1 MRISVKKRIF
11 TGFMIVAVLL
21 IIVAGM
27 ALFSL
32 QRITDS
38 YSKVINEQ
46 VEVQTYMKEIVV
58 KVQKQS
64 LAVRGT
70 LLEDTMNL
78 RTEFREAT
86 EEIDVLI
93 KDMRGIVTD
102 AEFLRALDKIE
113 LKNIELTKEYD
124 AFVGSLQENPTTDEK
139 MVVWDKRLKPITTGM
154 IDVASLYGEKA
165 VTLMREANE
174 DNKQGTNNTTL
185 IVSIISLITLL
196 LAVVIGWI
204 VSTTIAGPLQK
215 LTKATKAM
223 AEGDLTIE
231 PVQVKNKDEF
241 GDLASSFNGMLVNLR
256 SLVGQVHTSAEQV
269 AASSEELMAS
279 AEQTTEATNQ
289 IAASIQEVAG
299 GSKKQE
305 VSTDESSQAMQE
317 MMTGV
322 QLVATATS
330 TVADVSS
337 AATKEAD
344 EGNVALQRVV
354 IQMDKINE
362 STNDSAT
369 VIQQLE
375 ERSTAIVKIIE
386 VITGIADQTNLLALN
401 AAIEA
406 ARAGEHG
413 KGFAVVA
420 DEVRKLA
427 EQSKTSADQIAGLIG
442 EIQADTK
449 HAVRTM
455 EKGTDEVASGISVV
469 QEAGAGFKR
478 IQSSISEMA
487 SQIQE
492 ISAVAQ
498 RMSASA
504 EQVNLSIDQV
514 AHVAKQTSE
523 NAETVAAT
531 SEEQL
536 ASMEEISLSSAAL
549 SKRAEELLT
558 QINQFKV

>member
-185 IVSIISLITLL
+185 IVSVISLITLL

-337 AATKEAD
+337 EATKEAD

>member
-1 MRISVKKRIF
+1 MRLSVKKRIF

-21 IIVAGM
+21 VIVAGL

-38 YSKVINEQ
+38 YSDVINRD
-46 VEVQTYMKEIVV
+46 VEIQTYMREIVV

-70 LLEDTMNL
+70 LLEDTMSS
-78 RTEFREAT
+78 RTEFRGAT
-86 EEIDVLI
+86 EEINVLI
-93 KDMRGIVTD
+93 KEMRGIVTD
-102 AEFLRALDKIE
+102 KEFIRALDKIE
-113 LKNIELTKEYD
+113 QKNGELTNEYD
-124 AFVGSLQENPTTDEK
+124 AFVERLQDKPTNDEK
-139 MVVWDKRLKPITTGM
+139 MVIWDKRLKPITTGM
-154 IDVASLYGEKA
+154 IDVASAYGDKA
-165 VTLMREANE
+165 VTLMREANKE
-174 DNKQGTNNTTL
+174 NKQGTNDTTL
-185 IVSIISLITLL
+185 VVSVISLITLL
-196 LAVVIGWI
+196 LAVVIGWF
-204 VSTTIAGPLQK
+204 VSVKIAGPLQK
-215 LTKATKAM
+215 VTKATRAM
-223 AEGDLTIE
+223 AKGDLTIE
-231 PVQVKNKDEF
+231 QVQVKNKDEL
-241 GDLASSFNGMLVNLR
+241 GELADSFNGMRLNLR
-256 SLVGQVHTSAEQV
+256 NLVRQVYASAEQV

-289 IAASIQEVAG
+289 IAASIQEVAS

-317 MMTGV
+317 MMADV
-322 QLVATATS
+322 QLVTAATAT
-330 TVADVSS
+330 VANVSS
-337 AATKEAD
+337 EATKEAD
-344 EGNVALQRVV
+344 EGDVALQRVV

-362 STNDSAT
+362 STNDSAL

-375 ERSTAIVKIIE
+375 ERSSAIVEIIE

-427 EQSKTSADQIAGLIG
+427 VQSKNSADQIAGLIG
-442 EIQADTK
+442 EIRTDTK

-455 EKGTDEVASGISVV
+455 EKGTDEVASGIAVV

-478 IQSSISEMA
+478 IQSSISQM
-487 SQIQE
+487 SHQIQE

-504 EQVNLSIDQV
+504 EQVHMSIGQV
-514 AHVAKQTSE
+514 ANVAKQTSQ
-523 NAETVAAT
+523 NAGTVAAT

-536 ASMEEISLSSAAL
+536 ASMEEITTSSAAL

>member
-1 MRISVKKRIF
+1 MRLSVKKRIF
-11 TGFMIVAVLL
+11 MGFMIVAILL
-21 IIVAGM
+21 VIVAGM

-32 QRITDS
+32 QRTTDS
-38 YSKVINEQ
+38 YSEVIDRD
-46 VEVQTYMKEIVV
+46 VEIQTYMKEIVI

-70 LLEDTMNL
+70 LLVDTVSS

-93 KDMRGIVTD
+93 KDMRKIVTD
-102 AEFLRALDKIE
+102 KEFTRALDKIE
-113 LKNIELTKEYD
+113 QKNVELTKEYD
-124 AFVGSLQENPTTDEK
+124 GFVEQLKDQPTNDEK
-139 MVVWDKRLKPITTGM
+139 MVFWEKRLNPITRGM
-154 IDVASLYGEKA
+154 IDVASAYGDEA
-165 VTLMREANE
+165 VALMREANKL
-174 DNKQGTNNTTL
+174 NKQGTNDTTFV
-185 IVSIISLITLL
+185 VSIISLITLL
-196 LAVVIGWI
+196 LAVAIGWF
-204 VSTTIAGPLQK
+204 VSGKIAGPLQK
-215 LTKATKAM
+215 VTKATRAM
-223 AEGDLTIE
+223 AQGNLTIE
-231 PVQVKNKDEF
+231 PVQVKNKDEL
-241 GDLASSFNGMLVNLR
+241 GELADSFNGMMMNLR
-256 SLVGQVHTSAEQV
+256 SLVRQVYASAEQV

-279 AEQTTEATNQ
+279 AEQTTQATNQ

-317 MMTGV
+317 MMEGV
-322 QLVATATS
+322 QLVTAATA

-337 AATKEAD
+337 EATKEAD
-344 EGNVALQRVV
+344 EGDVALQRVV

-362 STNDSAT
+362 STNDSAA

-375 ERSTAIVKIIE
+375 ERSLAIVKFIE

-420 DEVRKLA
+420 GEVRKLA
-427 EQSKTSADQIAGLIG
+427 EQSKNSADQIAGLVG

-449 HAVRTM
+449 HAVRAM
-455 EKGTDEVASGISVV
+455 EKGADEVASGIAVV

-478 IQSSISEMA
+478 IQSSISEM
-487 SQIQE
+487 SHQIQG

-504 EQVNLSIDQV
+504 EQAHMSIGQV
-514 AHVAKQTSE
+514 ANVAKQTSQ

-536 ASMEEISLSSAAL
+536 ASMEEITASSAAL

-558 QINQFKV
+558 QMNQFKV

>member
-11 TGFMIVAVLL
+11 TGFMIVAALL

>member
-185 IVSIISLITLL
+185 IVSVISLITLV

-337 AATKEAD
+337 EATKEAD

-504 EQVNLSIDQV
+504 EQVNQSIDQV

>member
-1 MRISVKKRIF
+1 MRLSVKKRIF
-11 TGFMIVAVLL
+11 MGFMIVAVLL
-21 IIVAGM
+21 VIVAGM

-32 QRITDS
+32 QRTTDS
-38 YSKVINEQ
+38 YSKVIDRD
-46 VEVQTYMKEIVV
+46 VEVQTYMKEIVI

-70 LLEDTMNL
+70 LLVDTMGS

-86 EEIDVLI
+86 EEINVLI
-93 KDMRGIVTD
+93 KEIRKMVTD
-102 AEFLRALDKIE
+102 KEFNRALDKIE
-113 LKNIELTKEYD
+113 QRNAELTKEYD
-124 AFVGSLQENPTTDEK
+124 GFVEKLKDQPTNDEK
-139 MVVWDKRLKPITTGM
+139 MVFWEKRLNPITRGM
-154 IDVASLYGEKA
+154 IDVASAYGDEA
-165 VTLMREANE
+165 VTLMREANKQ
-174 DNKQGTNNTTL
+174 NKQGTDSTTFV
-185 IVSIISLITLL
+185 VSIISLTTLL
-196 LAVVIGWI
+196 LAVAIGWF
-204 VSTTIAGPLQK
+204 VSGKIAGPLQK
-215 LTKATKAM
+215 VTKATRAM
-223 AEGDLTIE
+223 AQGNLTIE
-231 PVQVKNKDEF
+231 PVQVKNKDEL
-241 GDLASSFNGMLVNLR
+241 GELADSFNGMMMNLR
-256 SLVGQVHTSAEQV
+256 SLVRQVYASAEQV

-279 AEQTTEATNQ
+279 AEQTTQATNQ

-317 MMTGV
+317 MMEGV
-322 QLVATATS
+322 QLVTAATAT
-330 TVADVSS
+330 VADASS
-337 AATKEAD
+337 EATKEAD
-344 EGNVALQRVV
+344 EGDIALQRVV

-362 STNDSAT
+362 STNDSAA

-375 ERSTAIVKIIE
+375 ERSLAIVKFIE

-420 DEVRKLA
+420 GEVRKLA
-427 EQSKTSADQIAGLIG
+427 EQSKSSADQIAGLVG

-449 HAVRTM
+449 HAVRAM
-455 EKGTDEVASGISVV
+455 EKGADEVASGIAVV

-478 IQSSISEMA
+478 IQSSISQM
-487 SQIQE
+487 SHQIQE

-504 EQVNLSIDQV
+504 EQAHMSIGQV
-514 AHVAKQTSE
+514 ANVAKQTSQ
-523 NAETVAAT
+523 NAGTVAAT

-536 ASMEEISLSSAAL
+536 ASMEEITASSAAL

-558 QINQFKV
+558 QMNQFKV

>member
-1 MRISVKKRIF
+1 M
-11 TGFMIVAVLL
+11 GFMIVAILL
-21 IIVAGM
+21 VIVAGM

-32 QRITDS
+32 QRTTDS
-38 YSKVINEQ
+38 YSEVIDRD
-46 VEVQTYMKEIVV
+46 VEIQTYMKEIVI

-70 LLEDTMNL
+70 LLVDTVSS

-93 KDMRGIVTD
+93 KDMRKIVTD
-102 AEFLRALDKIE
+102 KEFTRALDKIE
-113 LKNIELTKEYD
+113 QKNVELTKEYD
-124 AFVGSLQENPTTDEK
+124 GFVEQLKDQPTNDEK
-139 MVVWDKRLKPITTGM
+139 MVFWEKRLNPITRGM
-154 IDVASLYGEKA
+154 IDVASAYGDEA
-165 VTLMREANE
+165 VALMREANKL
-174 DNKQGTNNTTL
+174 NKQGTNDTTFV
-185 IVSIISLITLL
+185 VSIISLITLL
-196 LAVVIGWI
+196 LAVAIGWF
-204 VSTTIAGPLQK
+204 VSGKIAGPLQK
-215 LTKATKAM
+215 VTKATRAM
-223 AEGDLTIE
+223 AQGNLTIE
-231 PVQVKNKDEF
+231 PVQVKNKDEL
-241 GDLASSFNGMLVNLR
+241 GELADSFNGMMMNLR
-256 SLVGQVHTSAEQV
+256 SLVRQVYASAEQV

-279 AEQTTEATNQ
+279 AEQTTQATNQ

-317 MMTGV
+317 MMEGV
-322 QLVATATS
+322 QLVTAATA

-337 AATKEAD
+337 EATKEAD
-344 EGNVALQRVV
+344 EGDVALQRVV

-362 STNDSAT
+362 STNDSAA

-375 ERSTAIVKIIE
+375 ERSLAIVKFIE

-420 DEVRKLA
+420 GEVRKLA
-427 EQSKTSADQIAGLIG
+427 EQSKNSADQIAGLVG

-449 HAVRTM
+449 HAVRAM
-455 EKGTDEVASGISVV
+455 EKGADEVASGIAVV

-478 IQSSISEMA
+478 IQSSISEM
-487 SQIQE
+487 SHQIQG

-504 EQVNLSIDQV
+504 EQAHMSIGQV
-514 AHVAKQTSE
+514 ANVAKQTSQ

-536 ASMEEISLSSAAL
+536 ASMEEITASSAAL

-558 QINQFKV
+558 QMNQFKV

>member
-185 IVSIISLITLL
+185 IVSVISLITLL

-337 AATKEAD
+337 EATKEAD

-442 EIQADTK
+442 EIQTDTK

>member
-185 IVSIISLITLL
+185 IVSVISLITLL

-337 AATKEAD
+337 EATKEAD

-536 ASMEEISLSSAAL
+536 ASMEEISLSSAEL

>member
-1 MRISVKKRIF
+1 MRLSVKKRIF
-11 TGFMIVAVLL
+11 MGFMIVAILL

-32 QRITDS
+32 QRTTDS
-38 YSKVINEQ
+38 YSEVIDRD
-46 VEVQTYMKEIVV
+46 VEIQTYMKEIVI

-70 LLEDTMNL
+70 LLVDTVSS

-93 KDMRGIVTD
+93 KDMRKIVTD
-102 AEFLRALDKIE
+102 KEFTRALDKIE
-113 LKNIELTKEYD
+113 QKNVELTKEYD
-124 AFVGSLQENPTTDEK
+124 GFVEQLKDQPTNDEK
-139 MVVWDKRLKPITTGM
+139 MVFWEKRLNPITRGM
-154 IDVASLYGEKA
+154 IDVASAYGDEA
-165 VTLMREANE
+165 VALMREANKL
-174 DNKQGTNNTTL
+174 NKQGTNDTTFV
-185 IVSIISLITLL
+185 VSIISLITLL
-196 LAVVIGWI
+196 LAVAIGWF
-204 VSTTIAGPLQK
+204 VSGKIAGPLQK
-215 LTKATKAM
+215 VTKATRAM
-223 AEGDLTIE
+223 AQGNLTIE
-231 PVQVKNKDEF
+231 PVQVKNKDEL
-241 GDLASSFNGMLVNLR
+241 GELADSFNGMMMNLR
-256 SLVGQVHTSAEQV
+256 SLVRQVYASAEQV

-279 AEQTTEATNQ
+279 AEQTTQATNQ

-317 MMTGV
+317 MMEGV
-322 QLVATATS
+322 QLVTAATA

-337 AATKEAD
+337 EATKEAD
-344 EGNVALQRVV
+344 EGDVALQRVV

-362 STNDSAT
+362 STNDSAA

-375 ERSTAIVKIIE
+375 ERSLAIVKFIE

-420 DEVRKLA
+420 GEVRKLA
-427 EQSKTSADQIAGLIG
+427 EQSKNSADQIAGLVG

-449 HAVRTM
+449 HAVRAM
-455 EKGTDEVASGISVV
+455 EKGADEVASGIAVV

-478 IQSSISEMA
+478 IQSSISEM
-487 SQIQE
+487 SHQIQG

-504 EQVNLSIDQV
+504 EQAHMSIGQV
-514 AHVAKQTSE
+514 ANVAKQTSQ

-536 ASMEEISLSSAAL
+536 ASMEEITASSAAL

-558 QINQFKV
+558 QMNQFKV

>member
-1 MRISVKKRIF
+1 MKKRIF

-21 IIVAGM
+21 IVVAGM
-27 ALFSL
+27 ALYSL

-38 YSKVINEQ
+38 YSDIVNRH

-70 LLEDTMNL
+70 ILEDTMDL

-86 EEIDVLI
+86 DEIDVLV
-93 KDMRGIVTD
+93 KETRGIVTD
-102 AEFLRALDKIE
+102 KEFLRALDKIE
-113 LKNIELTKEYD
+113 QKNMELTKEYD
-124 AFVGSLQENPTTDEK
+124 AFIGLLQTKPTNDKK
-139 MVVWDKRLKPITTGM
+139 MQVWDQNLKPITTGM
-154 IDVASLYGEKA
+154 IDVATSYADQA
-165 VTLMREANE
+165 VESMHEANKR
-174 DNKQGTNNTTL
+174 NKQGANNTTL
-185 IVSIISLITLL
+185 VVSVISLITLL
-196 LAVVIGWI
+196 LAVVIGWV
-204 VSTTIAGPLQK
+204 VSVTIARPLEK
-215 LTKATKAM
+215 VTKATKAM

-231 PVQVKNKDEF
+231 PVHVKNKDEL
-241 GDLASSFNGMLVNLR
+241 GDLADSFNGMMLNLR
-256 SLVGQVHTSAEQV
+256 NLVRQVHTSAEQV

-289 IAASIQEVAG
+289 ITVSIQEVSG

-305 VSTDESSQAMQE
+305 LSSEESSEAMEE
-317 MMTGV
+317 MMSGV
-322 QLVATATS
+322 QLVAVATT
-330 TVADVSS
+330 TVAEASS
-337 AATKEAD
+337 EATREAD
-344 EGNVALQRVV
+344 EGDEAIQRVV
-354 IQMDKINE
+354 EQMDKINE

-369 VIQQLE
+369 VISQLE
-375 ERSTAIVKIIE
+375 ERSSAIVKIIE

-427 EQSKTSADQIAGLIG
+427 EQSKSSADQIAGLIG
-442 EIQADTK
+442 EIQSDTK
-449 HAVRTM
+449 HAVRAM
-455 EKGTDEVASGISVV
+455 ARGTDEVASGISVV

-478 IQSSISEMA
+478 IQHSISQMS

-498 RMSASA
+498 RMSESA
-504 EQVNLSIDQV
+504 EKVNISINQV
-514 AHVAKQTSE
+514 ANVAKQTSM

-536 ASMEEISLSSAAL
+536 ASMEEITASSTAL
-549 SKRAEELLT
+549 SKRAEELLA

>member
-1 MRISVKKRIF
+1 
-11 TGFMIVAVLL
+11 MIVAVLL
-21 IIVAGM
+21 VIVAGI
-27 ALFSL
+27 ALFAL

-38 YSKVINEQ
+38 YSDVIDRD
-46 VEVQTYMKEIVV
+46 VEIQTYMKDIVV
-58 KVQKQS
+58 TVQKQS

-70 LLEDTMNL
+70 ILEDTMSS

-86 EEIDVLI
+86 EEINVLI
-93 KDMRGIVTD
+93 KEMRGIVTD
-102 AEFLRALDKIE
+102 KDFTRALDKIE
-113 LKNIELTKEYD
+113 QKNMELTNEYD
-124 AFVGSLQENPTTDEK
+124 TFVEQLQDKPTNDKK
-139 MVVWDKRLKPITTGM
+139 MAVWEKRLKPITTGM
-154 IDVASLYGEKA
+154 IDVASSYADKA
-165 VTLMREANE
+165 VTLMQKANKE
-174 DNKQGTNNTTL
+174 NKQGTAGTTL
-185 IVSIISLITLL
+185 VVSVISLITLL
-196 LAVVIGWI
+196 LAVAIGWF
-204 VSTTIAGPLQK
+204 VSVKIAAPLQEV
-215 LTKATKAM
+215 TKATRAM
-223 AEGDLTIE
+223 AKGDLTIE
-231 PVQVKNKDEF
+231 PVKVKNKDEL
-241 GDLASSFNGMLVNLR
+241 GELADSFNGMMMNLR
-256 SLVGQVHTSAEQV
+256 NLVRQVYASAEQV

-305 VSTDESSQAMQE
+305 VSTDESSQAMEE
-317 MMTGV
+317 MMAGV
-322 QLVATATS
+322 QLVAAATA

-337 AATKEAD
+337 EATKEAD
-344 EGNVALQRVV
+344 EGDVALQRVV

-362 STNDSAT
+362 STNDSAM

-375 ERSTAIVKIIE
+375 ERSSAIVKIIE

-427 EQSKTSADQIAGLIG
+427 VQSKNSADQIAGLIG
-442 EIQADTK
+442 EIQTDTK
-449 HAVRTM
+449 HAVRAM

-469 QEAGAGFKR
+469 QAAGAGFKR
-478 IQSSISEMA
+478 IQSSISQM
-487 SQIQE
+487 SHQIQE

-504 EQVNLSIDQV
+504 EQVHMSIGQV
-514 AHVAKQTSE
+514 ANVAKQTSQ

-536 ASMEEISLSSAAL
+536 ASMEEITTSSAAL

>member
-1 MRISVKKRIF
+1 M
-11 TGFMIVAVLL
+11 GFMIVAILL
-21 IIVAGM
+21 VIVAGM

-32 QRITDS
+32 QRTTDS
-38 YSKVINEQ
+38 YSEVIDRD
-46 VEVQTYMKEIVV
+46 VEIQTYMKEIVI

-70 LLEDTMNL
+70 LLVDTVSS
-78 RTEFREAT
+78 RTEFRDAT

-93 KDMRGIVTD
+93 KDMRKIVTD
-102 AEFLRALDKIE
+102 KEFTRALDKIE
-113 LKNIELTKEYD
+113 QKNVELTKEYD
-124 AFVGSLQENPTTDEK
+124 GFVEQLKDQPTNDEK
-139 MVVWDKRLKPITTGM
+139 MVFWEKRLNPITRGM
-154 IDVASLYGEKA
+154 IDVASAYGDEA
-165 VTLMREANE
+165 VALMREANKL
-174 DNKQGTNNTTL
+174 NKQGTNDTTFV
-185 IVSIISLITLL
+185 VSIISLITLL
-196 LAVVIGWI
+196 LAVAIGWF
-204 VSTTIAGPLQK
+204 VSGKIAGPLQK
-215 LTKATKAM
+215 VTKATRAM
-223 AEGDLTIE
+223 AQGNLTIE
-231 PVQVKNKDEF
+231 PVQVKNKDEL
-241 GDLASSFNGMLVNLR
+241 GELADSFNGMMMNLR
-256 SLVGQVHTSAEQV
+256 SLVRQVYASAEQV

-279 AEQTTEATNQ
+279 AEQTTQATNQ

-317 MMTGV
+317 MMEGV
-322 QLVATATS
+322 QLVTAATA

-337 AATKEAD
+337 EATKEAD
-344 EGNVALQRVV
+344 EGDVALQRVV

-362 STNDSAT
+362 STNDSAA

-375 ERSTAIVKIIE
+375 ERSLAIVKFIE

-420 DEVRKLA
+420 GEVRKLA
-427 EQSKTSADQIAGLIG
+427 EQSKNSADQIAGLVG

-449 HAVRTM
+449 HAVRAM
-455 EKGTDEVASGISVV
+455 EKGADEVASGIAVV

-478 IQSSISEMA
+478 IQSSISEM
-487 SQIQE
+487 SHQIQG

-504 EQVNLSIDQV
+504 EQAHMSIGQV
-514 AHVAKQTSE
+514 ANVAKQTSQ

-536 ASMEEISLSSAAL
+536 ASMEEITASSAAL

-558 QINQFKV
+558 QMNQFKV

>member
-11 TGFMIVAVLL
+11 TGFMIVAALL

-174 DNKQGTNNTTL
+174 GNKQGTNNTTL

>member
-1 MRISVKKRIF
+1 M
-11 TGFMIVAVLL
+11 GFMIVAVLL
-21 IIVAGM
+21 VIVAGM

-32 QRITDS
+32 QRTTDS
-38 YSKVINEQ
+38 YSKVIDRD
-46 VEVQTYMKEIVV
+46 VEVQTYMKEIVI

-70 LLEDTMNL
+70 LLVDTMGS

-86 EEIDVLI
+86 EEINVLI
-93 KDMRGIVTD
+93 KEVRKMVTD
-102 AEFLRALDKIE
+102 KEFNRALDKIE
-113 LKNIELTKEYD
+113 QRNAELTKEYD
-124 AFVGSLQENPTTDEK
+124 GFVEKLKDQPTNDEK
-139 MVVWDKRLKPITTGM
+139 MVFWEKRLNPITRGM
-154 IDVASLYGEKA
+154 IDVASAYGDEA
-165 VTLMREANE
+165 VTLMREANKQ
-174 DNKQGTNNTTL
+174 NKQGTDATTFV
-185 IVSIISLITLL
+185 VSIISLTTLL
-196 LAVVIGWI
+196 LAVAIGWF
-204 VSTTIAGPLQK
+204 VSGKIAGPLQK
-215 LTKATKAM
+215 VTKATRAM
-223 AEGDLTIE
+223 AQGNLTIE
-231 PVQVKNKDEF
+231 PVQVKNKDEL
-241 GDLASSFNGMLVNLR
+241 GELADSFNGMMMNLR
-256 SLVGQVHTSAEQV
+256 SLVRQVYASAEQV

-279 AEQTTEATNQ
+279 AEQTTQATNQ

-317 MMTGV
+317 MMEGV
-322 QLVATATS
+322 QLVTAATAT
-330 TVADVSS
+330 VADASS
-337 AATKEAD
+337 EATKEAD
-344 EGNVALQRVV
+344 EGDIALQRVV

-362 STNDSAT
+362 STNDSAA

-375 ERSTAIVKIIE
+375 ERSLAIVKFIE

-420 DEVRKLA
+420 GEVRKLA
-427 EQSKTSADQIAGLIG
+427 EQSKSSADQIAGLVG

-449 HAVRTM
+449 HAVRAM
-455 EKGTDEVASGISVV
+455 EKGADEVASGIAVV

-478 IQSSISEMA
+478 IQSSISQM
-487 SQIQE
+487 SHQIQE

-504 EQVNLSIDQV
+504 EQAHMSIGQV
-514 AHVAKQTSE
+514 ANVAKQTSQ
-523 NAETVAAT
+523 NAGTVAAT

-536 ASMEEISLSSAAL
+536 ASMEEITASSAAL

-558 QINQFKV
+558 QMNQFKV

>member
-1 MRISVKKRIF
+1 
-11 TGFMIVAVLL
+11 MIVAALL

-27 ALFSL
+27 ALYSL

-38 YSKVINEQ
+38 YSDIVNRH

-70 LLEDTMNL
+70 ILEDTMNL

-86 EEIDVLI
+86 DEIDVLI
-93 KDMRGIVTD
+93 EETRGIVTD
-102 AEFLRALDKIE
+102 QDYLSALDKIE
-113 LKNIELTKEYD
+113 QKNKELTKEYD
-124 AFVGSLQENPTTDEK
+124 SFVSLLQTKPTNDKK
-139 MVVWDKRLKPITTGM
+139 MQVWDQNLKPITIGM
-154 IDVASLYGEKA
+154 TDVATYYAEQA
-165 VTLMREANE
+165 VESMHEANKR
-174 DNKQGTNNTTL
+174 NKQGANNTTL
-185 IVSIISLITLL
+185 VVSIISLITLL
-196 LAVVIGWI
+196 LAVVIGWV
-204 VSTTIAGPLQK
+204 VSVTIAGPLEK
-215 LTKATKAM
+215 VTKATKAM
-223 AEGDLTIE
+223 ADGDLTIE
-231 PVQVKNKDEF
+231 PVHVKNKDEL
-241 GDLASSFNGMLVNLR
+241 GDLADSFNGMMHNLR
-256 SLVGQVHTSAEQV
+256 NLVRQVHTSAEQV

-289 IAASIQEVAG
+289 ITASIQEVSG

-305 VSTDESSQAMQE
+305 LSSEESSEAMNE
-317 MMTGV
+317 MMAGV
-322 QLVATATS
+322 QLVAATTT
-330 TVADVSS
+330 TVASVSS
-337 AATKEAD
+337 EATKEAD
-344 EGNVALQRVV
+344 EGDEAIQRVV
-354 IQMDKINE
+354 EQMDKINE

-369 VIQQLE
+369 VISQLE
-375 ERSTAIVKIIE
+375 ERSSAIVKIIE

-427 EQSKTSADQIAGLIG
+427 EQSKSSADQIAGLIG
-442 EIQADTK
+442 EIQSDTK

-455 EKGTDEVASGISVV
+455 ARGTDEVASGIAVV

-478 IQSSISEMA
+478 IQHSISQMS

-492 ISAVAQ
+492 ISVVAQ
-498 RMSASA
+498 RMSQSA
-504 EQVNLSIDQV
+504 EKVNISINQV
-514 AHVAKQTSE
+514 ANVAKQTSM

-536 ASMEEISLSSAAL
+536 ASMEEITASSTAL

>member
-1 MRISVKKRIF
+1 
-11 TGFMIVAVLL
+11 MIVAVLL
-21 IIVAGM
+21 IIVAGIS
-27 ALFSL
+27 LFSL

-38 YSKVINEQ
+38 YSDVIDRD
-46 VEVQTYMKEIVV
+46 VEIQTYMKEIVV

-70 LLEDTMNL
+70 LMEDTMNS
-78 RTEFREAT
+78 RTEFREAS
-86 EEIDVLI
+86 EEINVLI
-93 KDMRGIVTD
+93 KEMRGIVTD
-102 AEFLRALDKIE
+102 KEFIGALDKIE
-113 LKNIELTKEYD
+113 QKNVELANEYD
-124 AFVGSLQENPTTDEK
+124 GFIEKLQDKPTNDEK
-139 MVVWDKRLKPITTGM
+139 MALWEKRLKPITTGM
-154 IDVASLYGEKA
+154 IDVASAYADKA
-165 VTLMREANE
+165 VTLMREANKQ
-174 DNKQGTNNTTL
+174 NKQGTNDTTL
-185 IVSIISLITLL
+185 VVSVISLITLL
-196 LAVVIGWI
+196 LAVAIGWF
-204 VSTTIAGPLQK
+204 VSVKIAGPLQK
-215 LTKATKAM
+215 VTKATRAM
-223 AEGDLTIE
+223 AKGNLTIE
-231 PVQVKNKDEF
+231 PVQVKNKDEL
-241 GDLASSFNGMLVNLR
+241 GELADSFNGMMLNLR
-256 SLVGQVHTSAEQV
+256 SLVRQVYASAEQV

-305 VSTDESSQAMQE
+305 VSTDESSQAMEE
-317 MMTGV
+317 MMAGV
-322 QLVATATS
+322 QLVATATA

-337 AATKEAD
+337 EATKEAD
-344 EGNVALQRVV
+344 EGDVALQRVV
-354 IQMDKINE
+354 VQMDKINE

-375 ERSTAIVKIIE
+375 ERSSAIVKIIE

-427 EQSKTSADQIAGLIG
+427 EQSKNSADQIAGLIG
-442 EIQADTK
+442 QIQADTK

-455 EKGTDEVASGISVV
+455 EKGTDEVASGIAVV
-469 QEAGAGFKR
+469 QEAGEGFKR
-478 IQSSISEMA
+478 IQSSISQM
-487 SQIQE
+487 SYQIQE

-504 EQVNLSIDQV
+504 EQVHMSIGQV
-514 AHVAKQTSE
+514 ANVAKQTSE
-523 NAETVAAT
+523 NAEMVAAT

-536 ASMEEISLSSAAL
+536 ASMEEITTSSAAL

>member
-1 MRISVKKRIF
+1 MRLSVKKRIF
-11 TGFMIVAVLL
+11 MGFMIVAVLL
-21 IIVAGM
+21 VIVAGM

-32 QRITDS
+32 QRTTDS
-38 YSKVINEQ
+38 YSKVIDRD
-46 VEVQTYMKEIVV
+46 VEVQTYMKEIVI

-70 LLEDTMNL
+70 LLVDTMGS

-86 EEIDVLI
+86 EEINVLI
-93 KDMRGIVTD
+93 KEIRKMVTD
-102 AEFLRALDKIE
+102 KEFNRALDKIE
-113 LKNIELTKEYD
+113 QRNAELTKEYD
-124 AFVGSLQENPTTDEK
+124 GFVEKLKDQPTNDEK
-139 MVVWDKRLKPITTGM
+139 MVFWEKRLNPITRGM
-154 IDVASLYGEKA
+154 IDVASAYGDEA
-165 VTLMREANE
+165 VTLMREANKQ
-174 DNKQGTNNTTL
+174 NKQGTDATTFV
-185 IVSIISLITLL
+185 VSIISLTTLL
-196 LAVVIGWI
+196 LAVAIGWF
-204 VSTTIAGPLQK
+204 VSGKIAGPLQK
-215 LTKATKAM
+215 VTKATRAM
-223 AEGDLTIE
+223 AQGNLTIE
-231 PVQVKNKDEF
+231 PVQVKNKDEL
-241 GDLASSFNGMLVNLR
+241 GELADSFNGMMMNLR
-256 SLVGQVHTSAEQV
+256 SLVRQVYASAEQV

-279 AEQTTEATNQ
+279 AEQTTQATNQ

-317 MMTGV
+317 MMEGV
-322 QLVATATS
+322 QLVTAATAT
-330 TVADVSS
+330 VADASS
-337 AATKEAD
+337 EATKEAD
-344 EGNVALQRVV
+344 EGDIALQRVV

-362 STNDSAT
+362 STNDSAA

-375 ERSTAIVKIIE
+375 ERSLAIVKFIE

-420 DEVRKLA
+420 GEVRKLA
-427 EQSKTSADQIAGLIG
+427 EQSKSSADQIAGLVG

-449 HAVRTM
+449 HAVRAM
-455 EKGTDEVASGISVV
+455 EKGADEVASGIAVV

-478 IQSSISEMA
+478 IQSSISQM
-487 SQIQE
+487 SHQIQE

-504 EQVNLSIDQV
+504 EQAHMSIGQV
-514 AHVAKQTSE
+514 ANVAKQTSQ
-523 NAETVAAT
+523 NAGTVAAT

-536 ASMEEISLSSAAL
+536 ASMEEITASSAAL

-558 QINQFKV
+558 QMNQFKV

>member
-1 MRISVKKRIF
+1 
-11 TGFMIVAVLL
+11 MIVAVLL
-21 IIVAGM
+21 VIVAGM

-38 YSKVINEQ
+38 YSEVIDQQ

-70 LLEDTMNL
+70 ILEDTMDL

-86 EEIDVLI
+86 EEIDGLV
-93 KDMRGIVTD
+93 KDMRGMVTD
-102 AEFLRALDKIE
+102 KDFLRALDKIE
-113 LKNIELTKEYD
+113 QKNVELTKEYD
-124 AFVGSLQENPTTDEK
+124 SFIVRLQDKPTNDEK
-139 MVVWDKRLKPITTGM
+139 MVVWDQSLKPITRGM
-154 IDVASLYGEKA
+154 IDVASSYADKA
-165 VTLMREANE
+165 VKLMHEANKE
-174 DNKQGTNNTTL
+174 NKQETNNTTL

-196 LAVVIGWI
+196 LAVTIGWF
-204 VSTTIAGPLQK
+204 VSVQIAKPLQRV
-215 LTKATKAM
+215 TKATKAM
-223 AEGDLTIE
+223 AGGDLTIE
-231 PVQVKNKDEF
+231 PVQVKNKDEL
-241 GDLASSFNGMLVNLR
+241 GDLAESFNSMMQNLR
-256 SLVGQVHTSAEQV
+256 NLVSQVHTSAEQV

-317 MMTGV
+317 MMAGV
-322 QLVATATS
+322 QLVATATA

-344 EGNVALQRVV
+344 EGDIALQRVV

-427 EQSKTSADQIAGLIG
+427 EQSKNSADQIAGLIG

-449 HAVRTM
+449 HAVRAM
-455 EKGTDEVASGISVV
+455 EIGTDEVASGISVV

-478 IQSSISEMA
+478 IQSSISEMS

-492 ISAVAQ
+492 ISSVAQ

-504 EQVNLSIDQV
+504 EQVNTSIGQV
-514 AHVAKQTSE
+514 ALVAKQTSE

-536 ASMEEISLSSAAL
+536 ASMEEITMSSTAL

>member
-1 MRISVKKRIF
+1 M
-11 TGFMIVAVLL
+11 GFMIVAILL

-32 QRITDS
+32 QRTTDS
-38 YSKVINEQ
+38 YSEVIDRD
-46 VEVQTYMKEIVV
+46 VEIQTYMKEIVI

-70 LLEDTMNL
+70 LLVDTVSS

-93 KDMRGIVTD
+93 KDMRKIVTD
-102 AEFLRALDKIE
+102 KEFTRALDKIE
-113 LKNIELTKEYD
+113 QKNVELTKEYD
-124 AFVGSLQENPTTDEK
+124 GFVEQLKDQPTNDEK
-139 MVVWDKRLKPITTGM
+139 MVFWEKRLNPITRGM
-154 IDVASLYGEKA
+154 IDVASAYGDEA
-165 VTLMREANE
+165 VALMREANKL
-174 DNKQGTNNTTL
+174 NKQGTNDTTFV
-185 IVSIISLITLL
+185 VSIISLITLL
-196 LAVVIGWI
+196 LAVAIGWF
-204 VSTTIAGPLQK
+204 VSGKIAGPLQK
-215 LTKATKAM
+215 VTKATRAM
-223 AEGDLTIE
+223 AQGNLTIE
-231 PVQVKNKDEF
+231 PVQVKNKDEL
-241 GDLASSFNGMLVNLR
+241 GELADSFNGMMMNLR
-256 SLVGQVHTSAEQV
+256 SLVRQVYASAEQV

-279 AEQTTEATNQ
+279 AEQTTQATNQ

-317 MMTGV
+317 MMEGV
-322 QLVATATS
+322 QLVTAATA

-337 AATKEAD
+337 EATKEAD
-344 EGNVALQRVV
+344 EGDVALQRVV

-362 STNDSAT
+362 STNDSAA

-375 ERSTAIVKIIE
+375 ERSLAIVKFIE

-420 DEVRKLA
+420 GEVRKLA
-427 EQSKTSADQIAGLIG
+427 EQSKNSADQIAGLVG

-449 HAVRTM
+449 HAVRAM
-455 EKGTDEVASGISVV
+455 EKGADEVASGIAVV

-478 IQSSISEMA
+478 IQSSISEM
-487 SQIQE
+487 SHQIQG

-504 EQVNLSIDQV
+504 EQAHMSIGQV
-514 AHVAKQTSE
+514 ANVAKQTSQ

-536 ASMEEISLSSAAL
+536 ASMEEITASSAAL

-558 QINQFKV
+558 QMNQFKV